1 MYIVGTIVVLIL
13 FLDQLIKVLVKNNF
27 TPYDD
32 AVPLLGNWLVMEYI
46 ENPGMAFGTTF
57 GSEVWHKL
65 ALSIFR
71 IFAITGIIY
80 YWFKQA
86 RRGVKIE
93 YLIALGMIIAG
104 ATGNLLDSMFY
115 DYIFQFDPCMRYNF
129 MPGSGN
135 FVDCNLYGHIEV
147 RNTGFLLGN
156 VVDMFKFEAS
166 WPQWVPFVGGSEVF
180 PAIWNLADF
189 SISCGIILILIR
201 QKSYFPKEEKVNEV
215 ETQNEVS
222 EDEN

>member
-1 MYIVGTIVVLIL
+1 VGTIVVLIL
-13 FLDQLIKVLVKNNF
+13 FLDQLIKVLVKTHF

-32 AVPLLGNWLVMEYI
+32 AVPLLGNWFVLEYI

-57 GSEVWHKL
+57 GSEAWHKL

-71 IFAITGIIY
+71 IIAIGGIVY
-80 YWFKQA
+80 YWFQQA
-86 RRGVKIE
+86 KKGLKLE

-115 DYIFQFDPCMRYNF
+115 DYFFKFDPCMRYNF

-135 FVDCNLYGHIEV
+135 FTDCDLYGHIEV

-156 VVDMFKFEAS
+156 VVDMFKFQAS
-166 WPQWVPFVGGSEVF
+166 WPQWMPFVGGSEVF

-189 SISCGIILILIR
+189 SISCGIGLIILR
-201 QKSYFPKEEKVNEV
+201 QKTYFKKQPEISTS
-215 ETQNEVS
+215 ETENEVS
-222 EDEN
+222 EDEA

>member
-86 RRGVKIE
+86 
-93 YLIALGMIIAG
+93 
-104 ATGNLLDSMFY
+104 
-115 DYIFQFDPCMRYNF
+115 
-129 MPGSGN
+129 
-135 FVDCNLYGHIEV
+135 
-147 RNTGFLLGN
+147 
-156 VVDMFKFEAS
+156 
-166 WPQWVPFVGGSEVF
+166 
-180 PAIWNLADF
+180 
-189 SISCGIILILIR
+189 
-201 QKSYFPKEEKVNEV
+201 
-215 ETQNEVS
+215 
-222 EDEN
+222 